1 MCLFVGL
8 SAFYR
13 PHDICPLCGAG
24 SEWPRAAKPSRPGRP
39 RASGQAHA
47 QREHARMPYN
57 FSTKK
62 SYADAF
68 QKQNRT
74 RARMLSYYSLPS
86 LGVFTFR
93 FVLNRTSSLVG
104 ADLGQLVH
112 CICTGNPEYRMHLA
126 EGWNLHR
133 YSLERTRFFPAV
145 QCHAVVLKMGW
156 KRKSWESF
164 RYSTD
169 RDSCHNV
176 LQTDAELY

>member
-86 LGVFTFR
+86 LRVFTFR
-93 FVLNRTSSLVG
+93 IVLNRTSSLVG
-104 ADLGQLVH
+104 ADLGQLVND
-112 CICTGNPEYRMHLA
+112 INREKSVGSIPSTKKPNRNNQCTGGISRQLRVKAPTLST
-126 EGWNLHR
+126 GS
-133 YSLERTRFFPAV
+133 SLSPSIAAAV
-145 QCHAVVLKMGW
+145 
-156 KRKSWESF
+156 
-164 RYSTD
+164 
-169 RDSCHNV
+169 
-176 LQTDAELY
+176 